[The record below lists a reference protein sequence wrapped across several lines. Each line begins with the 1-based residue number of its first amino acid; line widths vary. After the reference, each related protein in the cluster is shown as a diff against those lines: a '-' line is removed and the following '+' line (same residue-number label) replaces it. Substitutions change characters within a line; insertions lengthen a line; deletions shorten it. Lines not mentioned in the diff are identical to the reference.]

1 MEKLD
6 NNKTIQ
12 HEGIVQK
19 TDEKSVIVKIT
30 SYAACSGCHAEGSCT
45 MSGKEDKLIEVTGN
59 YNVNP
64 GDSVIIMMKQSMGYN
79 AILLSYILPLV
90 AVFVI
95 LIILVSYSVSELAAG
110 IFSLAILIPYYFL
123 LYLFR
128 NKIDKKF
135 TFTLKP

>member
-1 MEKLD
+1 
-6 NNKTIQ
+6 
-12 HEGIVQK
+12 
-19 TDEKSVIVKIT
+19 
-30 SYAACSGCHAEGSCT
+30 